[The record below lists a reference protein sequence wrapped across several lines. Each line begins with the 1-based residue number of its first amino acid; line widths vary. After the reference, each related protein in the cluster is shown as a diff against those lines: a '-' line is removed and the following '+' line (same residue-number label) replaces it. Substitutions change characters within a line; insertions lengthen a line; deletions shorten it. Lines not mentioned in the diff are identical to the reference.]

1 MSIYLYMNDNYLNLN
16 NELVEKIN
24 IILSRYFHDLNDCI
38 ERKEINRSLYSEYLM
53 AIGEGYNFFNNK
65 NDWLENS
72 YKIMEC
78 LKEDMEQS
86 RTIIGMGLFG
96 GLCGIG
102 FSLTLFN
109 KKTGCYSRF
118 LSSINRMIYH
128 NTRICCDS
136 IRENINS
143 MKASYYDVISGLSGI
158 VLYLLEC
165 ESSEERDEVLKV
177 LLECI
182 VQIFN
187 GKHEYKGGQI
197 PNWHIESKNLVR
209 EDEKTTFPNGNFN
222 FGVAHG
228 LIGMGIALSKAYSKN
243 IIVDGQAEA
252 IKGILDIYAKYG
264 TPNAERIYLWPGQ
277 LKYEDFIS
285 DNVHV
290 YKSNRQSW
298 CYGAI
303 GISGAL
309 YTISKMINDNNICSF
324 ALDNIRRIARLD
336 ESSYRLNSPIL
347 CHGYAGAL
355 AIFLNIY
362 KDVDDPTI
370 YNRIVKLTDVLL
382 SMYIP
387 NSEFGF
393 RDIIYEDIENS
404 FKTKHV
410 DKNSFLEGTTG
421 IILALIS
428 LFKKDTYFQKHL
440 LLE

>member
-1 MSIYLYMNDNYLNLN
+1 MSIDLCMSDNYLNLDN
-16 NELVEKIN
+16 DLVEKIYVVV
-24 IILSRYFHDLNDCI
+24 SRYFNDLNNSI
-38 ERKEINRSLYSEYLM
+38 ERKAINKNLYSEYLM
-53 AIGEGYNFFNNK
+53 AIGEGYDFFNNK
-65 NDWLENS
+65 SDWLENS

-96 GLCGIG
+96 GACNIG
-102 FSLTLFN
+102 FSLTLFYR
-109 KKTGCYSRF
+109 KTGCYSRF

-128 NTRICCDS
+128 NAKICCDFV
-136 IRENINS
+136 RENINS

-158 VLYLLEC
+158 GLYLLEC
-165 ESSEERDEVLKV
+165 ESSGERDEALKV

-187 GKHEYKGGQI
+187 GKHEYKGRQI

-228 LIGMGIALSKAYSKN
+228 LIGIGIALSKACSKSM
-243 IIVDGQAEA
+243 IVDGQAEA
-252 IKGILDIYAKYG
+252 IKGILDIYVKYG
-264 TPNAERIYLWPGQ
+264 TPNAEGIYLWPGQ
-277 LKYEDFIS
+277 LRYEDFIS

-290 YKSNRQSW
+290 YRSNRQSW

-309 YTISKMINDNNICSF
+309 YTMSKMINDNNICSF

-336 ESSYRLNSPIL
+336 ESSYQLNSPIV

-362 KDVDDPTI
+362 KDVDDPII
-370 YNRIVKLTDVLL
+370 YNRIVKLTEVLL

-393 RDIIYEDIENS
+393 RDIIYEDIGSS
-404 FKTKHV
+404 FKTKPV

-421 IILALIS
+421 IILVLIS
-428 LFKKDTYFQKHL
+428 LLKKDTYFQKHL